1 MAPCVYLVDGDTSVA
16 DQYME
21 YLKIRNPLKLLFQD
35 LNLFLEQTQLL
46 KPQPLPHRA
55 LVVHGMDDF
64 LLSMT
69 RDVAI
74 EFDKLLLNI
83 PVIIVILVGN
93 KTQHTSGWEI
103 LKAVVDPPRTSRW
116 LTGEE

>member
-35 LNLFLEQTQLL
+35 LNLFLEQTEQQ
-46 KPQPLPHRA
+46 QPLLHRA

-93 KTQHTSGWEI
+93 KKYASGWEI
-103 LKAVVDPPRTSRW
+103 LKTVVDPPRTSRW

>member
-1 MAPCVYLVDGDTSVA
+1 MAPCVYLVDGDTYVA

-21 YLKIRNPLKLLFQD
+21 YLSKRNPLKILFQD
-35 LNLFLEQTQLL
+35 LNLFLQQSEPSQQ
-46 KPQPLPHRA
+46 LPHRA
-55 LVVHGMDDF
+55 LVVYGMDDF

-74 EFDKLLLNI
+74 ELDKLLLNI
-83 PVIIVILVGN
+83 PVIIVILVVN
-93 KTQHTSGWEI
+93 KTTFSSGWEI
-103 LKAVVDPPRTSRW
+103 LKAVVDPPMTSRW